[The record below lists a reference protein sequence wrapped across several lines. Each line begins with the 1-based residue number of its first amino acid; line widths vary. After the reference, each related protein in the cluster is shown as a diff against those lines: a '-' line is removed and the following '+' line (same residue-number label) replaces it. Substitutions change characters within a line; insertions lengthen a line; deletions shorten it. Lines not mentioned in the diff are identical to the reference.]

1 MLQSIDNIYYT
12 AINFI
17 PFWNNS
23 TYNSMMNVDGGLE
36 AEVVVAVMETMF
48 VVNVYAV
55 LCYVM
60 LVDVACDGQRSEAT
74 GACNGKLLFTIRLI
88 SFITSH
94 L

>member
-23 TYNSMMNVDGGLE
+23 TYNGMMNSDGGNGGGGDGDDVRGECIMLCWWWMWR
-36 AEVVVAVMETMF
+36 VM
-48 VVNVYAV
+48 AKD
-55 LCYVM
+55 LKPQ
-60 LVDVACDGQRSEAT
+60 AHAT
-74 GACNGKLLFTIRLI
+74 KKLLFTIRLI